1 MFWLILETQLL
12 LITYHLPEILLKTP
26 QQPDIYKVKELM
38 FQTITHMELEEEMMK
53 SWQEVLL
60 LTPESLINY

>member
-12 LITYHLPEILLKTP
+12 LITYHLPEILLKTL